1 MTKMFDTNDP
11 NVCYNE
17 VCYKGTALYL
27 YLFYVF
33 QDLNEVPLEGEITVP
48 GLNTDDDEF
57 STLDEPVKDT
67 IVINL
72 EFRTANKTLMTISLY
87 N

>member
-1 MTKMFDTNDP
+1 MRC
-11 NVCYNE
+11 VI
-17 VCYKGTALYL
+17 KGPSCIYI
-27 YLFYVF
+27 FNVF

-72 EFRTANKTLMTISLY
+72 EFRTANKILMTI
-87 N
+87 